1 MRITLL
7 LLGTLVLLMAGCA
20 PKATKKHDLVFFP
33 PAPNPPRVQFLMGIG
48 DSRDVE
54 GTDTEYSLFAMNAA
68 QGEDVKF
75 FLKPYGIASY
85 GEKIYVSDTLAGRVA
100 VINVKQKSFTWLKGG
115 FGPGKLKKPINMTTD
130 KQGNLYVTDTIRKKI
145 VMYDPDENFV
155 RVYGEAYDMKPVDV
169 AVDDRHVYALDLSRS
184 KILVF
189 NKKSGDLIEGLG
201 QDSENPK
208 ENLSLPTNMALN
220 DRGLFYVSNITT
232 GVIVQ
237 LDRDGHVIGTIG
249 KMGDGFGQFGRPK
262 GIATDNDGRV
272 YAVDSAHQNVQLFDK
287 NGRLLMF
294 FGDPGLPVGSLNLP
308 AGIVVSNEN
317 LETFQAMAA
326 PDFELEQVVMVVS
339 QVGGHRV
346 NIYGLG
352 RKKNFDYEGFYKESQ
367 EMLKKADES
376 RAQRKNENKKAN

>member
-1 MRITLL
+1 MRFTFAFFVIIVLL
-7 LLGTLVLLMAGCA
+7 LAGCA
-20 PKATKKHDLVFFP
+20 PKATKQHDPVFFP

-54 GTDTEYSLFAMNAA
+54 GSETEYSLISMDPSK
-68 QGEDVKF
+68 GDDVKF
-75 FLKPYGIASY
+75 FIKPYGIASH
-85 GEKIYVSDTLAGRVA
+85 GEKIYVSDTLAGKVA
-100 VINVKQKSFTWLKGG
+100 VINVKQKTFQWLKGG

-130 KQGNLYVTDTIRKKI
+130 NQGNLYVADTIRKKI
-145 VMYDPDENFV
+145 VMFDPDGNFL
-155 RVYGEAYDMKPVDV
+155 RVYGEAYDLKPVDV

-189 NKKSGDLIEGLG
+189 KRESGELVEGLG
-201 QDSENPK
+201 QDSDNPK
-208 ENLSLPTNMALN
+208 ENLSLPTNMTLN
-220 DRGLFYVSNITT
+220 ERGQFYVTNITT

-237 LDRDGHVIGTIG
+237 LDRDGHAIGTIG

-262 GIATDNDGRV
+262 GIASDSDGRI

-287 NGRLLMF
+287 DGRLLMF
-294 FGDPGLPVGSLNLP
+294 FGDPGFPVGSLNLP
-308 AGIVVSNEN
+308 AGIVVSDDD
-317 LETFQAMAA
+317 LATFQQMAA

-339 QVGGHRV
+339 QVGRHRV

-352 RKKNFDYEGFYKESQ
+352 KKRSFDYEGYYKESQ

-376 RAQRKNENKKAN
+376 RAQRKKENQ

>member
-1 MRITLL
+1 MRCSLF
-7 LLGTLVLLMAGCA
+7 LLGAFLLIMSGCA
-20 PKATKKHDLVFFP
+20 PTTTKKHDLVFFP
-33 PAPNPPRVQFLMGIG
+33 PAPNPPRIQFLMGIG

-54 GTDTEYSLFAMNAA
+54 GTETEYSLISMQAS
-68 QGEDVKF
+68 QRDEVKF
-75 FLKPYGIASY
+75 FIKPYGVASH
-85 GEKIYVSDTLAGRVA
+85 GEKIFVSDTLAGRVA
-100 VINVKQKSFTWLKGG
+100 VINIKEKSFEWLKGG

-130 KQGNLYVTDTIRKKI
+130 KVGNLYVTDTVRKKI
-145 VMYDPDENFV
+145 IMFDPDGNFL

-201 QDSENPK
+201 QESDNPK
-208 ENLSLPTNMALN
+208 ENLSLPTNMALTE
-220 DRGLFYVSNITT
+220 RGIFFVSNITT

-262 GIATDNDGRV
+262 GITTDSNGRM
-272 YAVDSAHQNVQLFDK
+272 YAVDSAHQNVQMFDK
-287 NGRLLMF
+287 DGRLLMF

-308 AGIVVSNEN
+308 AGIAVSNQN
-317 LETFQAMAA
+317 LATFQSMAA

-339 QVGGHRV
+339 QVGKHRV
-346 NIYGLG
+346 SIYGVG
-352 RKKNFDYEGFYKESQ
+352 KKKDFDYEAFYKESQ
-367 EMLKKADES
+367 DMLKKADES
-376 RAQRKNENKKAN
+376 RAQRKIENKQ